1 MEWVITL
8 THQLYYFKKQ
18 SLGTITEK
26 ECTLRHQTA
35 YNSQKQENWGN
46 SWNGAG
52 YKSAPSTTLV
62 MPQDLIVTASDGQVE
77 VWALVG
83 SGAPHSNRRLDLK
96 FCIDT
101 SRKVSLERWKNLK
114 LLASVFS
121 MNYDKGLS
129 AEKSEKTV
137 LEIWEKKRCEITLLE
152 GGVPVLC
159 CYIINHPE
167 TVTYRNNNHLFC
179 LWIQCTRLG
188 RSHSGSF
195 TGWQSD
201 GERCWVILNCSCAS
215 LVLGWEANSWGSSET
230 YVSYIHI
237 YMYVYIHVYIYIRT
251 HIYN

>member
-1 MEWVITL
+1 MHLKASNSLQQPKAGKLRNQLERGRVQVSPKHYPRDATGPYSDRLRWQIT
-8 THQLYYFKKQ
+8 
-18 SLGTITEK
+18 
-26 ECTLRHQTA
+26 
-35 YNSQKQENWGN
+35 
-46 SWNGAG
+46 
-52 YKSAPSTTLV
+52 SAP
-62 MPQDLIVTASDGQVE
+62 AQVE